1 MKRSSLDILCC
12 PMCQGALSLSGPT
25 PPEVLADGTFS
36 CERCQRR
43 FAIEAGIPHFIRP
56 EGLVGS
62 NKKHEKLNNWFSHV
76 CTPATKLMFAVCGG
90 EENARRECLDRLD
103 RRPQAK
109 ILEIGIGTGDNL
121 PYLTKR
127 LGSGEIYGL
136 DIARSMLHYCQRNL
150 AKWNLEAELFLGEAE
165 HLPFKDG
172 TFDIVYHLGAIN
184 FFTDQKRAIEE
195 MIRVAKPGT
204 KIVIADESEKAL
216 KALDKFLLQ
225 LWIGKRQEVVPPI
238 DLVPKTM
245 LDVRLDTIWKGYG
258 YCIEFRTPLR

>member
-1 MKRSSLDILCC
+1 LSWQGQLHQDTIRD
-12 PMCQGALSLSGPT
+12 GALSC
-25 PPEVLADGTFS
+25 AS
-36 CERCQRR
+36 CQKT
-43 FAIEAGIPHFIRP
+43 FAIEAGIPQFIRP

-90 EENARRECLDRLD
+90 EETARRECLDRID
-103 RRPQAK
+103 HCPNANV
-109 ILEIGIGTGDNL
+109 LEIGIGTGDNL
-121 PYLTKR
+121 PYLRKR
-127 LGSGEIYGL
+127 LGNGEVFGV
-136 DIARSMLHYCQRNL
+136 DISRSMLQYCARNL
-150 AKWNLEAELFLGEAE
+150 AKWDMEAELFLGEAE

-172 TFDIVYHLGAIN
+172 TFDVVYHLGAIN